1 MRKKEKAEITRLE
14 KRNYKWIYLFLL
26 PSLLIFFV
34 FYLQPIVT
42 VFATSFTKWDGF
54 NSPEFIGLKN
64 YINMFGSD
72 TFRISLKNL
81 LLWSVIAATLHVGF
95 GVLVAFI
102 LYHKPKGWKIT
113 RAVFMIPNVISAA
126 AWAMIYKFIFNNDMG
141 LLNNIIRKVNPDF
154 NVQWFY
160 QSPWAFWAVTFTWLF
175 YAVIVTLIVMN
186 DLMAIPAEL
195 TEAAKV
201 DGATGWQV
209 TCRIHLPL
217 CRNAIGTGII
227 CSITARIAMY
237 EQIFLT
243 TAGGPGDDTMNI
255 PIILVNSIS
264 DMKYGYA
271 NANGV
276 IMFILGLIILAIINK
291 AFKMNESVY

>member
-1 MRKKEKAEITRLE
+1 MRKREKAKITRLE

-26 PSLLIFFV
+26 PSLLIFVV

-64 YINMFGSD
+64 YSNMFKSD
-72 TFRISLKNL
+72 TFLISLKNL

-102 LYHKPKGWKIT
+102 LYHKPKGWKLT

-141 LLNNIIRKVNPDF
+141 LLNNMIRKVNPDF

-195 TEAAKV
+195 TEAARV

-255 PIILVNSIS
+255 PIILVKSIS

-276 IMFILGLIILAIINK
+276 IMFVLGLIILAIINK

>member
-1 MRKKEKAEITRLE
+1 MRKKEKVEITELE

-26 PSLLIFFV
+26 PSLLVFAV

-42 VFATSFTKWDGF
+42 VFATSLTKWDGF
-54 NSPEFIGLKN
+54 NSPQFIGLKN
-64 YINMFGSD
+64 YIDMFGSD

-102 LYHKPKGWKIT
+102 LYHKPKGWKLT

-141 LLNNIIRKVNPDF
+141 LLNNMIRKINPDF

-209 TCRIHLPL
+209 TRLIHLPL

-255 PIILVNSIS
+255 PIILVKSIS

-276 IMFILGLIILAIINK
+276 IMFILGLIILAVINK